1 MRSSENSR
9 VKRVGNYTLGSVIGE
24 GTFGTVRRAIHIPT
38 NSKVAMKVLEKSK
51 IQDHADIE
59 RITREIRILRLLD
72 HPNLIRLLEVIDSP
86 RHLYLVMEYASGGEL
101 FDYIVA
107 HTRIKEKEA
116 CKFFHQ
122 LVNGVDYCHRHKII
136 HRDLKPENLLL
147 DAKKNIRVI
156 DFGLSNTV
164 RQDKLLKTACGS
176 HVTPPQK

>member
-1 MRSSENSR
+1 MPSVSSDSTPTR
-9 VKRVGNYTLGSVIGE
+9 VKRVGNYSLGSVIGE
-24 GTFGTVRRAIHIPT
+24 GTFGKVRKATHLPT
-38 NSKVAMKVLEKSK
+38 NATVAMKILEKAK

-72 HPNLIRLLEVIDSP
+72 HPSLIRLLEVIDSP
-86 RHLYLVMEYASGGEL
+86 RHLYLVMDYASGGEL

-136 HRDLKPENLLL
+136 HRDLKPENILL
-147 DAKKNIRVI
+147 DSKKNIRII
-156 DFGLSNTV
+156 DFGLSNTMKPD
-164 RQDKLLKTACGS
+164 RLLKTVCYLFFL
-176 HVTPPQK
+176 